1 MVRPDMEPRGQTLA
15 ELRVLS
21 VEAKD
26 ARSRE
31 RFLALYMIADKQ
43 TLPVLGRSQPDHQGD
58 SLELAT
64 SLQSVWAQGRVL
76 SSYGW
81 TSPFFSP
88 QQVKQPVN
96 VICST
101 EPVEHGLP
109 GHGWTLKKLRRW
121 HQAGHGLRSRPP
133 RCTGFCKQRGCAG
146 KSARRCSRKPTH
158 RNVPPLWNASKNC
171 MHNNLS
177 PGDVWSILMKP
188 TSTAIWRLGHTWA
201 EKNKIAWRMSAGS
214 ALRSH

>member
-1 MVRPDMEPRGQTLA
+1 MVRPDMEKWGQTLA
-15 ELRVLS
+15 DLRVLS

-43 TLPVLGRSQPDHQGD
+43 TSACAWARTTRRTKETVLQMG
-58 SLELAT
+58 T
-64 SLQSVWAQGRVL
+64 CLQSVGAGGRVL

-88 QQVKQPVN
+88 EQVKQLVN
-96 VICST
+96 VICET

-121 HQAGHGLRSRPP
+121 LKQVMGCDLARSTLHRILQAARLRWKK
-133 RCTGFCKQRGCAG
+133 CQKVLKKAV
-146 KSARRCSRKPTH
+146 AR
-158 RNVPPLWNASKNC
+158 
-171 MHNNLS
+171 
-177 PGDVWSILMKP
+177 
-188 TSTAIWRLGHTWA
+188 
-201 EKNKIAWRMSAGS
+201 
-214 ALRSH
+214 